1 MQGLIRTAAL
11 ALLSLTV
18 SGCATTMTVSSHL
31 DPTADFARYRS
42 YDWGPADALPTSDP
56 RLARNP
62 SFQDYLQ
69 GAIARQ
75 LALRGLEQS
84 TSGTP
89 DFLIHYHTNVTS
101 RLTVDG
107 VDRERGYCSGDN
119 CLGEVAEYEAGTFVL
134 DVVDARTNKLIWRGW
149 AQDTLD
155 SAISNPDRM
164 EQKVDEA
171 IPRILARF
179 PMGR

>member
-1 MQGLIRTAAL
+1 MQGHVRIAAL

-31 DPTADFARYRS
+31 EPTADFARYRS
-42 YDWGPADALPTSDP
+42 YDWGQADALPTSDP
-56 RLARNP
+56 RLVKNP

-75 LALRGLEQS
+75 FARRGLEQS

-89 DFLIHYHTNVTS
+89 DLLVHYHTNVTS
-101 RLTVDG
+101 RFNVYG
-107 VDRERGYCSGDN
+107 ADRERGYCSGDN
-119 CLGEVAEYEAGTFVL
+119 CLGEVAEYEAGTLVL

-155 SAISNPDRM
+155 GAIGS
-164 EQKVDEA
+164 Q
-171 IPRILARF
+171 
-179 PMGR
+179 